1 MFACKIIIPDT
12 GKKVCK
18 EGGKADGKELKKE
31 LRKEGIKGG
40 GVGRLERVPDFLWA
54 QP

>member
-1 MFACKIIIPDT
+1 MFACKIIIQDT

-18 EGGKADGKELKKE
+18 EGGKADGKEL
-31 LRKEGIKGG
+31 RKEGIKGG
-40 GVGRLERVPDFLWA
+40 GVRRLERVPDFLWA